1 MLHRRT
7 HVRAQHHRNGTG
19 IAAASCAVGAA
30 FEPLVFAVQSLP
42 DVYPTSQTD
51 FRGVA
56 HASAAAKG
64 NVLYVVG
71 GQVLPGSDPTG
82 DVWLYNVV
90 TDAWAEGA
98 LAQRCSALGVPAAAS
113 FGVAGAKMPT
123 ARSYGCLAT
132 VGSNLLYS
140 GASYSQT
147 VPNAVT
153 RAVEMIVGTPSPTP
167 APTTAA
173 PTTASPT
180 SVALEPWSTK
190 RKLPAASYD
199 GAYSCAGVGA
209 HYYHFIGQPSTD
221 VSGLKYATATDA
233 WTTGALAA

>member
-7 HVRAQHHRNGTG
+7 HVRVQHHRNGTG

-42 DVYPTSQTD
+42 DVYPISQAY

-71 GQVLPGSDPTG
+71 GQVLSGPTG
-82 DVWLYNVV
+82 TVWLYNVV

-98 LAQRCSALGVPAAAS
+98 LAQRCSAIDVPAAAS
-113 FGVAGAKMPT
+113 FGVAGASMPT
-123 ARSYGCLAT
+123 ARSYGCLAA
-132 VGSNLLYS
+132 VGSNLVYS
-140 GASYSQT
+140 GASYSPT

-153 RAVEMIVGTPSPTP
+153 QAVEMIVGTPVPTP

-190 RKLPAASYD
+190 RKLPAASND
-199 GAYSCAGVGA
+199 GARARTTTTSPACRMCRLYSA
-209 HYYHFIGQPSTD
+209 
-221 VSGLKYATATDA
+221 
-233 WTTGALAA
+233 